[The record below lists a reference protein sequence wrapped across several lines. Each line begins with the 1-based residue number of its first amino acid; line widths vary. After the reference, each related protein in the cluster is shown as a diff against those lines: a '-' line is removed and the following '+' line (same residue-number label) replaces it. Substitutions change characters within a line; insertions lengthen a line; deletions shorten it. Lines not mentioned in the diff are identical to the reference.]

1 MEKDGD
7 SEATEEENSSQSIE
21 ISEDQIHTGLNEEK

>member
-7 SEATEEENSSQSIE
+7 LDATEGENSSQSIE
-21 ISEDQIHTGLNEEK
+21 ISEDQIHTGLNEIK